1 MSFVFFVFIHLLSFP
16 SSFIPRRTDVRWR
29 TGSIKSRRH
38 CQKELS
44 VWISPVSIFKKKKKK
59 FCRRMTHTKGEGRFI
74 CIKIYILQIGWQRIK
89 KRRKKGNL
97 ITTRRREKNLF
108 YFHSLGKYE
117 TSPLSSF
124 QIFYRLV
131 KEKAT
136 FPFSP
141 NFHPV
146 FPTHW
151 MMQIWKR
158 ERCYEKKK
166 QESKVRLETTTNKDQ
181 VGMIYQLSDPLSF
194 FFCVF
199 LYLAEQARWTEMKCS
214 NLLRVAFL

>member
-1 MSFVFFVFIHLLSFP
+1 
-16 SSFIPRRTDVRWR
+16 
-29 TGSIKSRRH
+29 
-38 CQKELS
+38 
-44 VWISPVSIFKKKKKK
+44 
-59 FCRRMTHTKGEGRFI
+59 MTHTKGEGRFI

-151 MMQIWKR
+151 MMQI
-158 ERCYEKKK
+158 
-166 QESKVRLETTTNKDQ
+166 
-181 VGMIYQLSDPLSF
+181 
-194 FFCVF
+194 
-199 LYLAEQARWTEMKCS
+199 
-214 NLLRVAFL
+214 

>member
-1 MSFVFFVFIHLLSFP
+1 MYDDGQAASNPGGTVKRSFP
-16 SSFIPRRTDVRWR
+16 S
-29 TGSIKSRRH
+29 GSLLFQYS
-38 CQKELS
+38 
-44 VWISPVSIFKKKKKK
+44 KKKKKSFVEGWHTQK
-59 FCRRMTHTKGEGRFI
+59 EKGDLYVSRYIYCRLDGNE
-74 CIKIYILQIGWQRIK
+74 LK
-89 KRRKKGNL
+89 KEEKKGNL